1 MEKEDSAMNDDAIVA
16 LYWQRDESAITVTQ
30 EKYNAY
36 LMKIAR
42 NILNDTEDSEESV
55 NDTYLAAWNSMPPQ
69 KPVVLSTYLGKIT
82 RRISISMFRKRNAD
96 KRRGGEFALSLDEME
111 EVLTDHM
118 EPEKKIEAKL
128 LGELL
133 NQFLRSLKSD
143 ERRTFIGRYYYM
155 DPLKEVA
162 AYCGMSES
170 KAKTMLFRTRVKLKE
185 YLKKEGFVL

>member
-1 MEKEDSAMNDDAIVA
+1 MNDDAIVA

-111 EVLTDHM
+111 EVLGDHM
-118 EPEKKIEAKL
+118 EPEKEIEAKL

-133 NQFLRSLKSD
+133 NQFLRSLKPD

-162 AYCGMSES
+162 AYCGMSEG

>member
-1 MEKEDSAMNDDAIVA
+1 MNDDAIVA

-69 KPVVLSTYLGKIT
+69 KPVVLSAYLGKIT
-82 RRISISMFRKRNAD
+82 RRISISLFRKRNAD
-96 KRRGGEFALSLDEME
+96 KRKSGEFALSLDEME
-111 EVLTDHM
+111 EVLGDHM
-118 EPEKKIEAKL
+118 EPEKEIEAKL

-133 NQFLRSLKSD
+133 NQFLRSLKPD

>member
-1 MEKEDSAMNDDAIVA
+1 MNDDAIVA
-16 LYWQRDESAITVTQ
+16 LYWQRDESAITMTQ

-96 KRRGGEFALSLDEME
+96 KRKGGEFALSLDEME
-111 EVLTDHM
+111 EVFTDHM
-118 EPEKKIEAKL
+118 EPEKEIVAGL

-133 NQFLRSLKSD
+133 NQFLRSLKPD

>member
-1 MEKEDSAMNDDAIVA
+1 MNDAQIVE

-42 NILNDTEDSEESV
+42 NILNDTGDSEESV
-55 NDTYLAAWNSMPPQ
+55 NDTYLAAWNSIPPQ
-69 KPVVLSTYLGKIT
+69 KPAVLSTYLGKLT
-82 RRISISMFRKRNAD
+82 RRISISLFRKRNAD
-96 KRRGGEFALSLDEME
+96 KRRDGEFALSFSEME
-111 EVLTDHM
+111 DVMEGNM
-118 EPEKKIEAKL
+118 EPQKEMEAQI

-133 NQFLRSLKSD
+133 NKFLRSLKPD

-185 YLKKEGFVL
+185 YLAKEGFVL

>member
-1 MEKEDSAMNDDAIVA
+1 MNDDAIVA

-36 LMKIAR
+36 LMKIAW
-42 NILNDTEDSEESV
+42 NILNDTGDSEESV

-96 KRRGGEFALSLDEME
+96 KRRDGEFALSLDEME
-111 EVLTDHM
+111 EVFTDHM
-118 EPEKKIEAKL
+118 EPEKEIEAKL

-133 NQFLRSLKSD
+133 NQFLRSLKPD

-162 AYCGMSES
+162 AYCGMSEG
-170 KAKTMLFRTRVKLKE
+170 KAKTILFRTRVKLKE
-185 YLKKEGFVL
+185 YLIEEGFVL

>member
-1 MEKEDSAMNDDAIVA
+1 MNDDAIVA

-36 LMKIAR
+36 LMKIAW
-42 NILNDTEDSEESV
+42 NILNDTGDSEETV

-69 KPVVLSTYLGKIT
+69 KPVVLSAYLGKIT
-82 RRISISMFRKRNAD
+82 RRISISLFRKRNAD
-96 KRRGGEFALSLDEME
+96 KRRDGEFALSLDEME

-118 EPEKKIEAKL
+118 EPEKEIEAKL

-133 NQFLRSLKSD
+133 NKFLRSLKPD

-185 YLKKEGFVL
+185 HLKKEGFVL

>member
-1 MEKEDSAMNDDAIVA
+1 MNDDAIVA

-36 LMKIAR
+36 LMKIAW
-42 NILNDTEDSEESV
+42 NILNDTGDSEESV

-82 RRISISMFRKRNAD
+82 RRISISLFRRRNAD
-96 KRRGGEFALSLDEME
+96 KRKGGEFALSLDEME
-111 EVLTDHM
+111 EVLTDHR
-118 EPEKKIEAKL
+118 EPEKEIEAGL

-133 NQFLRSLKSD
+133 NKFLHSLKPD

-170 KAKTMLFRTRVKLKE
+170 KAKTILFRTRVKLKE
-185 YLKKEGFVL
+185 YLAKEGFVL

>member
-1 MEKEDSAMNDDAIVA
+1 MNDDAIVA

-42 NILNDTEDSEESV
+42 NILNDTGDSEESV

-82 RRISISMFRKRNAD
+82 RRISISLFRKRNAD

-118 EPEKKIEAKL
+118 EPEKKI
-128 LGELL
+128 
-133 NQFLRSLKSD
+133 
-143 ERRTFIGRYYYM
+143 
-155 DPLKEVA
+155 
-162 AYCGMSES
+162 
-170 KAKTMLFRTRVKLKE
+170 
-185 YLKKEGFVL
+185 

>member
-1 MEKEDSAMNDDAIVA
+1 MNDEQIVE

-42 NILNDTEDSEESV
+42 NILNDHEDSEESV

-69 KPVVLSTYLGKIT
+69 KPSVLSTYLGKLT
-82 RRISISMFRKRNAD
+82 RRVSISMFRKRNAA
-96 KRRGGEFALSLDEME
+96 KRQGSEFALSISEVE
-111 EVLTDHM
+111 EIMTDQTN
-118 EPEKKIEAKL
+118 PEKELEAQQ

-133 NQFLRSLKSD
+133 NTFLRSLKPD

-162 AYCGMSES
+162 AYCGMSEG
-170 KAKTMLFRTRVKLKE
+170 KAKTMLFRTRVKLRE
-185 YLKKEGFVL
+185 YLREEGFMI

>member
-1 MEKEDSAMNDDAIVA
+1 MTDQKIID
-16 LYWQRDESAITVTQ
+16 LYFARDEKAILETERAHGAFCMGVS
-30 EKYNAY
+30 
-36 LMKIAR
+36 MS
-42 NILNDTEDSEESV
+42 ILNNRMDAEECV

-118 EPEKKIEAKL
+118 EPEKEIEAKL

-133 NQFLRSLKSD
+133 NRFLRSLKPD

-185 YLKKEGFVL
+185 YLIKEGFVL

>member
-118 EPEKKIEAKL
+118 EPEKEIETKL

-185 YLKKEGFVL
+185 YLAKEGFVL

>member
-1 MEKEDSAMNDDAIVA
+1 M
-16 LYWQRDESAITVTQ
+16 
-30 EKYNAY
+30 
-36 LMKIAR
+36 
-42 NILNDTEDSEESV
+42 
-55 NDTYLAAWNSMPPQ
+55 
-69 KPVVLSTYLGKIT
+69 
-82 RRISISMFRKRNAD
+82 
-96 KRRGGEFALSLDEME
+96 
-111 EVLTDHM
+111 TDHM
-118 EPEKKIEAKL
+118 EPEKEIEAKL

-133 NQFLRSLKSD
+133 NQFLCSLKPD